1 MVFAFAGDST
11 ITSDVEP
18 AGAGVA
24 SSSAGTVAATLRPRA
39 FVAAF
44 FFAAGRRRGVLA
56 AGRAA
61 LPRPATRRVTTG
73 SSVDSDDG
81 SFFRA
86 ILSVNGSVIG
96 RRAGRVVP

>member
-1 MVFAFAGDST
+1 MVLAFAGDST
-11 ITSDVEP
+11 ITRDVEP

-56 AGRAA
+56 AGRSA
-61 LPRPATRRVTTG
+61 LPRPATRRVTG